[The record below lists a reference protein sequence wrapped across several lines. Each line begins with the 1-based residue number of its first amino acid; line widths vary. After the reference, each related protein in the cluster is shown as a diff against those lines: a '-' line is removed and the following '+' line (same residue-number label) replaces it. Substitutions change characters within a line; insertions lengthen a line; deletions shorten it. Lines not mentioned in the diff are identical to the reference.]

1 MFKLITV
8 FNIVVFFFLISSIV
22 NNLTCAQTQYSN
34 IEDKQYYNEPYRDSI
49 IAIESSSIVIMYK
62 NGSGLR
68 KLKDIQTSFVTWSPN
83 KWKIIFSSGLVLYSM
98 DYDGNNIQ
106 KISSQVFP
114 IRYAI
119 DSPDGNKIAFII
131 QDTTDKSSKPP
142 NGWVKLMNADG
153 SNDIFLTS
161 SLSNPGR
168 VTWTP
173 DSKEI
178 IFNQSYKFDKS
189 GIYKISVLGGE
200 IFQLFKDSTGSCS
213 DPTLSKD
220 GNLLAFSLFNGIA
233 GKIMI
238 LNMKN
243 GLISQLTTGD
253 SYDEHPSW
261 SVDGKFIVSE
271 SFLKNFPSGWS
282 GPLLYTITIDGT
294 DNLKSNPVLRQL
306 HGPSWQ

>member
-1 MFKLITV
+1 MFKLITT
-8 FNIVVFFFLISSIV
+8 FISLSFLFFTPRID
-22 NNLTCAQTQYSN
+22 NNLIYAQTQHSN
-34 IEDKQYYNEPYRDSI
+34 IEDKLYYNEPYRDSI
-49 IAIESSSIVIMYK
+49 IAIESGSIVIMCK

-98 DYDGNNIQ
+98 DYDGKNIQ
-106 KISSQVFP
+106 KISVQDFP
-114 IRYAI
+114 IRYAVA
-119 DSPDGNKIAFII
+119 SPDGNKIACII
-131 QDTTDKSSKPP
+131 EDTTDKSSKPP
-142 NGWVKLMNADG
+142 NGWIKLMNADG

-189 GIYKISVLGGE
+189 GIYKISVLGCE
-200 IFQLFKDSTGSCS
+200 ISQLYKDSTGSCS

-238 LNMKN
+238 RNMKD
-243 GLISQLTTGD
+243 GLISQLTAGD
-253 SYDEHPSW
+253 SYDEQPSW
-261 SVDGKFIVSE
+261 SVDGKSIVYE
-271 SFLKNFPSGWS
+271 SSLKNLSFGWS
-282 GPLLYTITIDGT
+282 GLLLYTISIDGT
-294 DNLKSNPVLRQL
+294 DNLKINPVWHQP
-306 HGPSWQ
+306 HSPSWQ

>member
-119 DSPDGNKIAFII
+119 ASPDGNKIAFII

-200 IFQLFKDSTGSCS
+200 IFQLF
-213 DPTLSKD
+213 
-220 GNLLAFSLFNGIA
+220 
-233 GKIMI
+233 
-238 LNMKN
+238 
-243 GLISQLTTGD
+243 
-253 SYDEHPSW
+253 
-261 SVDGKFIVSE
+261 
-271 SFLKNFPSGWS
+271 
-282 GPLLYTITIDGT
+282 
-294 DNLKSNPVLRQL
+294 
-306 HGPSWQ
+306 